1 MLIKHGTRV
10 WFTLG
15 TDVNFPSIHTRNRA
29 QSLHSSTAWCYGTWS
44 THCLK
49 ATLLCASAQVP
60 VLIIE
65 WEHSLNCSR
74 TLSYSHL
81 IIIRVWKGILEIQDL
96 IKIWCENRENDKYLD
111 GIWDLTT
118 PREAQDF
125 FACLLGIREIVT
137 TQINVLAG
145 QSRWCLFLN
154 QAIEYAW
161 LILS

>member
-44 THCLK
+44 TQCLK

-96 IKIWCENRENDKYLD
+96 TKIWCENRENDKYLD
-111 GIWDLTT
+111 GIRDLTA
-118 PREAQDF
+118 PREAGLAKIWPWDAGF
-125 FACLLGIREIVT
+125 FLLGIREILT
-137 TQINVLAG
+137 TQMNILVAKAAG
-145 QSRWCLFLN
+145 VSF
-154 QAIEYAW
+154 
-161 LILS
+161 